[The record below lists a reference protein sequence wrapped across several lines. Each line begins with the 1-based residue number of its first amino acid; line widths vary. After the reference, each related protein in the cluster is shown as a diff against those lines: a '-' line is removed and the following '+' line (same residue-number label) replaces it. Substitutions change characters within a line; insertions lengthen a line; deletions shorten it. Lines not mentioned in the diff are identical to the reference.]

1 MPPLLMYVLAAAI
14 VALTVALLPL
24 LNQLQR
30 TAASAERFLD
40 SAKDDVR
47 RIQEDVRATRERID
61 ALAGSAQGAVD
72 QLNGL
77 AKHLADLGTGLKGS
91 VDGLLGRMGSG
102 GGGGF
107 SFGGFLGTLGAL
119 VALLRRPKA
128 AGGEA

>member
-1 MPPLLMYVLAAAI
+1 MPPLLTYVLAAAI

-40 SAKDDVR
+40 SAKDDLR

-61 ALAGSAQGAVD
+61 TLAGSAQGAVD

-77 AKHLADLGTGLKGS
+77 VRHLADLGTGLKGS

-102 GGGGF
+102 GGGF
-107 SFGGFLGTLGAL
+107 SFGGLLGTLGAL